1 MLGLLKR
8 YIDEGIEDET
18 IELKRSYHPGEAT
31 REIVAMANAGR
42 GGYILYGVEDAQDRK
57 PGHRITISQKKQ
69 FSDTDATERQLRQYM
84 KERVT
89 PIPSF
94 RVQSFEWTNGDT
106 IGVVVVG
113 HSDLLHEFVR
123 QVQDRAGKSAARPG
137 MFIVRDGVEIRPMTG
152 AEVVRRQS
160 GETDATSMKY
170 VDVINFGHALTEDQI
185 KELRKLGYRVGI
197 PNLGESV
204 HLDSFSEFG
213 PQAERILESFGY
225 SKKQWE
231 ECGTRTLF
239 VLPGHPDIAAAF
251 LARLHG
257 RMGHFPRIIRR
268 ARGTDGAY
276 HVVEVVD
283 LQQMRDEQRAKIQ
296 SYG

>member
-8 YIDEGIEDET
+8 YIEEGMEDET
-18 IELKRSYHPGEAT
+18 VELKKSYHPGEAT

-42 GGYILYGVEDAQDRK
+42 GGYILHGVVDAKDRK
-57 PGHRITISQKKQ
+57 TGTSFTISQKKH
-69 FSDTDATERQLRQYM
+69 FANTDVAERQLRQYI

-89 PIPSF
+89 PIPPF
-94 RVQSFEWTNGDT
+94 RVHCFEWTNGDI
-106 IGVVVVG
+106 IGVIVVG
-113 HSDLLHEFVR
+113 HANAVHEFVR
-123 QVQDRAGKSAARPG
+123 EAQDRAGKSIAGPG
-137 MFIVRDGVEIRPMTG
+137 VFLIRDGVEIRPMTG
-152 AEVVRRQS
+152 AEIARAQS
-160 GETDATSMKY
+160 TETNPTPGQY
-170 VDVINFGHALTEDQI
+170 VDVINFGHVLTTDQI
-185 KELRKLGYRVGI
+185 KQLHELGYRIGI

-204 HLDSFSEFG
+204 HLDNFSELG
-213 PQAERILESFGY
+213 PQVERILDSFGY
-225 SKKQWE
+225 SKSQWE
-231 ECGTRTLF
+231 ECGTKTLF

-251 LARLHG
+251 ISRLHG

-283 LQQMRDEQRAKIQ
+283 LQRLRDEQRAKIQ